1 MGRLN
6 LGNKFIAL
14 ALSGT
19 MMLSMTACEYDEV
32 VYNTNIESGY
42 DVIDSQGEN
51 VKILPQEIEVPGE
64 NFKLVIEYYLDEDS
78 SRKWTITDNKKLY
91 TKVYTKGLPEGMK
104 VWIDNV
110 HTDVSIVA
118 SRETMNGILQDTMDD
133 RIHNSLMYGFP
144 ISDSVHFYGVNIIEG
159 QNDTFIKGSYRG
171 FNGYSSGTVEEKRYT
186 EKKYLE
192 SGVYGNKIVSSYG
205 VSKKNTNGVKLSA
218 DVLDVI
224 DSKISYLACKK
235 DNTTI
240 IPIVENDAGTYYC
253 ELIYPIS
260 IQGEVEGVIILLDD
274 KEDRC
279 FSNEHTTT
287 LKMVAKFI
295 SMQME

>member
-1 MGRLN
+1 MSN
-6 LGNKFIAL
+6 FNFSNKFIAL
-14 ALSGT
+14 ALAGT
-19 MMLSMTACEYDEV
+19 MALSMTACEYDEV

-205 VSKKNTNGVKLSA
+205 LLIQVGDNEPYGVDVSSDIVVLAYNKIVTEYESGKKEIRTYNRDGSYTTETITDTKEETATTEKVKTKTN
-218 DVLDVI
+218 
-224 DSKISYLACKK
+224 
-235 DNTTI
+235 N
-240 IPIVENDAGTYYC
+240 
-253 ELIYPIS
+253 
-260 IQGEVEGVIILLDD
+260 
-274 KEDRC
+274 
-279 FSNEHTTT
+279 
-287 LKMVAKFI
+287 
-295 SMQME
+295 